1 MGSEVRRGTVRIA
14 TNYIRLLA
22 TVLLGI
28 AQVPILIRGTGLDG
42 FGLWGLIGATI
53 GFADLFRELVRASM
67 NRELGAAYHAE
78 DPARFP
84 AAYNAAVVVALMI
97 SVPAVLV
104 YGVLYAVVP
113 WLNISPEW
121 VGAARLVV
129 LNQALYSFVTI
140 ITAPQI
146 NMFLVS
152 ERYGL
157 YNLWLVID
165 RAGYFLAAAAV
176 VYLFPRGSQQA
187 NLVAFSLSGAVGI
200 ALLLLV
206 AAGVMMALEPR
217 CRPRPSLVT
226 RGEIRAI
233 LGTTG
238 WNAVVGLAL
247 NLHIRC
253 DQLIMNIAFGQRANA
268 IFSVGVRLTGYV
280 RMLAVGM
287 TDGLDVVGAR
297 LGERADGPR
306 LARIMRISTRMHA
319 LVVLPASVF
328 VWFMAEPLIRLW
340 IGKHLEPDELVK
352 TVGVVRLLV
361 IGFAARGISD
371 CWLRMLYGAGHIR
384 RYAPLILAGG
394 IANPVLATLLVLVL
408 APPADFYAAGF
419 VYAGVFVL
427 IHLFSV
433 PFIAA
438 RCVEVTAGELLVPL
452 VRPALVTAVAAVVLP
467 VGVRVLGSGTLLR
480 VAAIGAAFSAVFGVG
495 ALAVGVTAEERRFL
509 LNALLRRRRVQRA
522 PSESSTSTAE

>member
-1 MGSEVRRGTVRIA
+1 MGSEVSRGAVRIA
-14 TNYIRLLA
+14 SNYARLMT

-28 AQVPILIRGTGLDG
+28 ALVPILIRGTGLDG

-67 NRELGAAYHAE
+67 NRELGAAYHDD

-84 AAYNAAVVVALMI
+84 AAYNAAVVVALLI
-97 SVPAVLV
+97 SIPAVLV
-104 YGVLYAVVP
+104 YATLYFLVP
-113 WLNISPEW
+113 VLNIAPEW

-129 LNQALYSFVTI
+129 LNQGLYSFASIV
-140 ITAPQI
+140 TAPQI

-152 ERYGL
+152 ERYAL

-165 RAGYFLAAAAV
+165 RSGYFVAAAIV
-176 VYLFPRGSQQA
+176 VFLLPQGSEQA
-187 NLVAFSLSGAVGI
+187 NLVAFSSGGAVAIVVMLAGFV
-200 ALLLLV
+200 AL
-206 AAGVMMALEPR
+206 MMHLDRR

-226 RGEIRAI
+226 REEIRAI

-238 WNAVVGLAL
+238 WNAIVVAAL

-297 LGERADGPR
+297 LGGAGDASK
-306 LARIMRISTRMHA
+306 LARVVRISTRLHA
-319 LVVLPASVF
+319 LVVLPALVF
-328 VWFMAEPLIRLW
+328 VWFLGEPLIRLW
-340 IGKHLEPDELVK
+340 IGKHLEPDDLAR

-371 CWLRMLYGAGHIR
+371 CWLRVLYGAGHIR
-384 RYAPLILAGG
+384 RYAPLILVGG
-394 IANPVLATLLVLVL
+394 LTNPIVATLLVVLL
-408 APPADFYAAGF
+408 APPGDFYAPAMT
-419 VYAGVFVL
+419 YAGVFVVV
-427 IHLFSV
+427 HLLAV
-433 PFIAA
+433 PFVGA
-438 RCVEVTAGELLVPL
+438 RCLGMTPGQLLLPILRPAMVTAGATL
-452 VRPALVTAVAAVVLP
+452 VLP
-467 VGVRVLGSGTLLR
+467 AGVHLIGAGSLLH
-480 VAAIGAAFSAVFGVG
+480 VAAIGVAFSAVFGLG
-495 ALAVGVTAEERRFL
+495 ALAFGMSADERRAL
-509 LNALLRRRRVQRA
+509 LNTALRRGRQG
-522 PSESSTSTAE
+522 PGKDSSTSTAE